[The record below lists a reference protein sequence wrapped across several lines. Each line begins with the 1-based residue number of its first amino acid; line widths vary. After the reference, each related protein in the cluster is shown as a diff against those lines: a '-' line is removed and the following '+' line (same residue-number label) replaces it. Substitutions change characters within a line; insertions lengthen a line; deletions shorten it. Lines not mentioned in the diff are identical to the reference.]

1 MAMAFI
7 MLCMLVAWDL
17 RVSVE
22 ASMRKS
28 VLRLMLCVSVVSLSS
43 IVSASSFIALVESF
57 SKTSGED
64 AAVLCIA

>member
-1 MAMAFI
+1 MAFI

-43 IVSASSFIALVESF
+43 IVSASSFIALVKSF
-57 SKTSGED
+57 SETSGED
-64 AAVLCIA
+64 VAVLCIA